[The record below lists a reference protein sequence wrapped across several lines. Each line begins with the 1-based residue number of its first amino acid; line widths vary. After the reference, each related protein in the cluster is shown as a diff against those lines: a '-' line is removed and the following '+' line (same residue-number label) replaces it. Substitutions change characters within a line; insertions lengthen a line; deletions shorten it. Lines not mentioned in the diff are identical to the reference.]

1 MRLFYV
7 KIYLEGAIMA
17 QYYKLKENEL
27 NTDILTYF
35 NITDLNYY
43 EDIYIIFDK
52 DYHKF
57 IKALSMNDT
66 IIISNDSEFNTN
78 PVYYS
83 LKILNNAK
91 VIYLKD
97 RVNILEDE
105 SIKKFILSFR
115 GVIIC
120 NVDIIDYL
128 VENNIV
134 KDTIDLKENTYVKID
149 KYGIQNIL
157 IYD

>member
-1 MRLFYV
+1 MLIQF
-7 KIYLEGAIMA
+7 
-17 QYYKLKENEL
+17 
-27 NTDILTYF
+27 
-35 NITDLNYY
+35 
-43 EDIYIIFDK
+43 IIVWK
-52 DYHKF
+52 
-57 IKALSMNDT
+57 
-66 IIISNDSEFNTN
+66 
-78 PVYYS
+78 
-83 LKILNNAK
+83 LNNAK

-120 NVDIIDYL
+120 NVGIIDYL